1 MRKFKGFTLVE
12 CLVAMAILAIACMTL
27 GGIEASVA
35 RRNRFN
41 HFANSSLAN
50 QMAYVEKY
58 ENAETVKINNTITSG
73 TTTPPTGT
81 NSGATA
87 YVQVTKVKH
96 NSTNTVDLTNLDTN
110 SKCSFPVD
118 IYVMYSRDTNNKSS
132 KDAAYGDVAGSMSTN
147 SVDTSTNDSKT
158 TNTENSGNL
167 RYKYLLGHTS

>member
-1 MRKFKGFTLVE
+1 MKKFKGFTLVE

-27 GGIEASVA
+27 GGIEASIA
-35 RRNRFN
+35 RSNRFN

-58 ENAETVKINNTITSG
+58 ENAETVKITSTHSG
-73 TTTPPTGT
+73 TTPPTGT

-96 NSTNTVDLTNLDTN
+96 KSDNSLDLSDSNLDSG

-118 IYVMYSRDTNNKSS
+118 IYVMYSRDTFNKSS
-132 KDAAYGDVAGSMSTN
+132 KDSAYGSASASMST
-147 SVDTSTNDSKT
+147 SSPDTDSNDSKT

-167 RYKYLLGHTS
+167 RYKYILGHS